1 MQAAVNTRDDDT
13 RRELY
18 LTAIGSSIESGGE
31 RLDLDLIRK
40 AVTVVMDDLDDIR
53 TALLDGTLPT
63 V

>member
-1 MQAAVNTRDDDT
+1 MLEL
-13 RRELY
+13 RRASQSAY
-18 LTAIGSSIESGGE
+18 PDVFTPDAIDALHALA

-53 TALLDGTLPT
+53 TALLDGALPT